1 MTMVTMMVL
10 WIFSLNF
17 LVFVF
22 ACVLRDDD
30 VVEDVVDFGERDRA
44 DAN

>member
-1 MTMVTMMVL
+1 MTMVL
-10 WIFSLNF
+10 FIFSLNF
-17 LVFVF
+17 LVF

-30 VVEDVVDFGERDRA
+30 VGEDVVDFGERDRA

>member
-10 WIFSLNF
+10 FIFLLNF

-22 ACVLRDDD
+22 VFVLRDDD